1 MINNEQ
7 VRIYIDSSK
16 PYYYP
21 GEEFLASILLDVLE
35 NVKCNKMIIIAKG
48 KQIVKATQRKLT
60 TETEENMEEDS
71 EDEEDI
77 KNKEEVTE
85 INESKNIFKYKKVI
99 KISKNDYLKKG
110 KYTFPFEVQIPE
122 DIPGSFLFLESKA
135 YAEIIYSIQVKLNNI
150 NLKERIP
157 IVIRQKVDIFNY
169 PNESEYTKNLAGC
182 CCKTGETKIKLNNL
196 DKFTIN
202 GNDIKLNVNI
212 NNQKSGASG
221 SPINIEIYQ
230 KLVLKNKNK
239 KIKIT
244 KIAGKYKGKKIINPR
259 ENYDKNI
266 SISLDSSN
274 YAPDHLSETKS
285 IKYFRHQ
292 NVLPLLNQSVK
303 SNFINNEYEIYAE
316 TQFSNISADEL
327 GVFLMTLIYPPEKGI
342 LSKTISKIAKEFS
355 DSIINNKKIFLN
367 NESNDYDPDFENENL
382 KYTKS
387 ERYKETESDQE
398 SKYSENFEKK
408 IKKNGKQNKN
418 KDKDNDNDNA
428 NQNDENNINNIN
440 NVDKKI
446 NNSQSNDNNIN
457 ENLNILESQRNNPGI
472 NDKNNKKSYINTD
485 EISFGTSTKD
495 RANLFVT
502 DTTSNNIKK
511 NFNQTFLND
520 ALDDDFLDIDS
531 MK

>member
-1 MINNEQ
+1 MNNNEQ
-7 VRIYIDSSK
+7 VKIYIDSSK

-48 KQIVKATQRKLT
+48 KQIVKATQKKFKE
-60 TETEENMEEDS
+60 ETEENMEEDS
-71 EDEEDI
+71 EDEDDI
-77 KNKEEVTE
+77 KNNDEVTE

-110 KYTFPFEVQIPE
+110 KYTFPFEVQLPE
-122 DIPGSFLFLESKA
+122 NIPGSFLFLESKA

-157 IVIRQKVDIFNY
+157 IVIRQKVDTFNY
-169 PNESEYTKNLAGC
+169 PGESEYTKKLAGC
-182 CCKTGETKIKLNNL
+182 CCETGETKIKLNTL
-196 DKFTIN
+196 EKFTIN

-212 NNQKSGASG
+212 NNKKSGASG

-266 SISLDSSN
+266 SISLDRSN
-274 YAPDHLSETKS
+274 YTPDHLSETKS

-367 NESNDYDPDFENENL
+367 NESNEYDPDFEKESQ

-398 SKYSENFEKK
+398 SKYSEKFEKK
-408 IKKNGKQNKN
+408 IKKKVN
-418 KDKDNDNDNA
+418 KDEDYD
-428 NQNDENNINNIN
+428 NQNDENNINNN
-440 NVDKKI
+440 NKIDKKI

-457 ENLNILESQRNNPGI
+457 ENLNIFESQRNNPGI

-495 RANLFVT
+495 RANLFIS